1 MPLAHDLAS
10 IFDSISIEFV
20 RNVAPW
26 GSGRERVRRDEGG
39 RKGRGTEDRR
49 WSVSLEEGTGRKWKI
64 MGRERKRKGKEGVEG
79 RMAVQLGRGER
90 ALAPL
95 SHATPQED
103 PSLFPGG
110 RPTSFFFSQGS
121 S

>member
-1 MPLAHDLAS
+1 M
-10 IFDSISIEFV
+10 
-20 RNVAPW
+20 
-26 GSGRERVRRDEGG
+26 RRDEGG

-64 MGRERKRKGKEGVEG
+64 MDRERKRKGKEGVEG